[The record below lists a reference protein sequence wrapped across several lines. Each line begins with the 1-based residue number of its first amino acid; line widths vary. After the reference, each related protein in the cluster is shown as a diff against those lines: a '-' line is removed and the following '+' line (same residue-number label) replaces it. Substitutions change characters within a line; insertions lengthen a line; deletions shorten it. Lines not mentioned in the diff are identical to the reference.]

1 MLGLPLSI
9 LCNLVL
15 LERLQPRPLITAL
28 TLLVASVALLG
39 ALPYAGLAEG
49 LAPVLP
55 DLLSSAHR
63 NAGRVATITDTD
75 DSMWLHMLS
84 MTGPSARVRGSG
96 LDVAFVTWTRRV
108 IANAM
113 IIVPREK
120 IMARP
125 HFCRAETWSL
135 RRRLRGRIMM
145 KMSAITSALVANLI
159 EMSALRRSS
168 GSLQPAL
175 RVSMGRSGKSKS
187 YVLTRTPVFGKGPAS
202 QEI

>member
-75 DSMWLHMLS
+75 DSM
-84 MTGPSARVRGSG
+84 
-96 LDVAFVTWTRRV
+96 
-108 IANAM
+108 
-113 IIVPREK
+113 
-120 IMARP
+120 
-125 HFCRAETWSL
+125 
-135 RRRLRGRIMM
+135 
-145 KMSAITSALVANLI
+145 
-159 EMSALRRSS
+159 
-168 GSLQPAL
+168 
-175 RVSMGRSGKSKS
+175 
-187 YVLTRTPVFGKGPAS
+187 
-202 QEI
+202 